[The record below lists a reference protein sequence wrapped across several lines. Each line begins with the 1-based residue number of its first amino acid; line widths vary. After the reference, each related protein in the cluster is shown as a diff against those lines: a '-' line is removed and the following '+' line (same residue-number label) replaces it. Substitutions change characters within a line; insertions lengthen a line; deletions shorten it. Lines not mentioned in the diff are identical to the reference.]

1 LRYRVTDGKRADHLL
16 RLLATSKLWAILL
29 PLDLT
34 ANSSSNN
41 IRGQLIAAVAEADG
55 KASLLPALPARLRSR
70 IPPDLARDLSKCI
83 IRRSAFVS
91 AQDDMSGLIVRLIL
105 ELATNPVIK
114 LINWLESHP
123 EAGRHPEIIAE
134 LNEAVYGE
142 DGIAGSDVH
151 ISESHYIDCAQIID
165 RDKIP
170 ALTRNW
176 LGHNGI
182 TVSTRII
189 QEEFSP
195 FQRGT
200 LTLLSHNDFAILGSV
215 CLFDELRPEVS
226 VSRDS
231 LRGLSFAIRSATQLA
246 VRRAAA
252 VHLASPERDSA
263 EKIMQLDLM
272 SKMSLKDVTTGQIES
287 DLLMPAWRAEKIISL
302 KSGKVNVA
310 EARSLASKGPIEFNL
325 NLNEGSKFYVK
336 LQAAIAELELDIVL
350 SDTQESLFFPDGL
363 VILSD
368 KRPERSPGFSVFPPL
383 TVLNY
388 TSPGIVMRPG
398 SPANLLNPIIAWFAK
413 MASILNSDYPA
424 FFTQFQHTLTMV
436 RFAYPTFFI
445 TVQTLQRE
453 QPSC

>member
-1 LRYRVTDGKRADHLL
+1 
-16 RLLATSKLWAILL
+16 
-29 PLDLT
+29 
-34 ANSSSNN
+34 
-41 IRGQLIAAVAEADG
+41 
-55 KASLLPALPARLRSR
+55 
-70 IPPDLARDLSKCI
+70 
-83 IRRSAFVS
+83 
-91 AQDDMSGLIVRLIL
+91 
-105 ELATNPVIK
+105 
-114 LINWLESHP
+114 
-123 EAGRHPEIIAE
+123 
-134 LNEAVYGE
+134 
-142 DGIAGSDVH
+142 
-151 ISESHYIDCAQIID
+151 
-165 RDKIP
+165 
-170 ALTRNW
+170 
-176 LGHNGI
+176 
-182 TVSTRII
+182 
-189 QEEFSP
+189 
-195 FQRGT
+195 
-200 LTLLSHNDFAILGSV
+200 
-215 CLFDELRPEVS
+215 
-226 VSRDS
+226 
-231 LRGLSFAIRSATQLA
+231 
-246 VRRAAA
+246 
-252 VHLASPERDSA
+252 
-263 EKIMQLDLM
+263 M